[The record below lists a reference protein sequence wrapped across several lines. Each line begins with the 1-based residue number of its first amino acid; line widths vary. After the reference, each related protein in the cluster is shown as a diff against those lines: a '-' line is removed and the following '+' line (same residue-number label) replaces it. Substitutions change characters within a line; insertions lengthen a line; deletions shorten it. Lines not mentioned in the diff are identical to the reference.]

1 MGLILDSSVVIQAE
15 RNRLTAGEFLR
26 ELRSRFG
33 ETEIAISVIT
43 LAELVHGIERADT
56 DSVRSRR
63 REFIDQLKMGVPVL
77 PVTEAAAEIAG
88 RVSGQQAAV
97 GVIVPFEDLLIA
109 ASALEHGYGVATG
122 NVRDFSK
129 VPGLTVVATS

>member
-15 RNRLTAGEFLR
+15 RDPLTAGEFLR
-26 ELRSRFG
+26 GIRSRFG
-33 ETEIAISVIT
+33 ETEVAISAVT
-43 LAELVHGIERADT
+43 LAELVHGVERANT

-88 RVSGQQAAV
+88 TTSGRLA
-97 GVIVPFEDLLIA
+97 
-109 ASALEHGYGVATG
+109 ATG
-122 NVRDFSK
+122 VVVRSK
-129 VPGLTVVATS
+129 TCL